1 MIMRTYIVIT
11 YEKTIMKRFSGILII
26 FYLLFVGLNCFGQF
40 KSKNEPNEFVQLSM
54 KLISSVKNDGNYQ
67 KYVNEYKA
75 LPLEKL
81 AESLDTD
88 NKTKAFWINTYNA
101 FVQVLL
107 TEDPSLFEDRGAF
120 FKANQINVGGQL
132 MSLDFIEHGI
142 IRGSKVKLSMG
153 FIKDPFASS
162 LEKQFRVE
170 KTDGR
175 VHFAL
180 NCGATSCPYV
190 AVYSAYDLD
199 KELDQIAR
207 QFLKRTTDYNQSED
221 EVYVTT
227 LFSWFK
233 GDFSDEGGVIGFL
246 NKYDCIPR
254 DADPKVK
261 YKDYDWRLDLG
272 NFTELE

>member
-1 MIMRTYIVIT
+1 
-11 YEKTIMKRFSGILII
+11 MKRFTGILIS
-26 FYLLFVGLNCFGQF
+26 FYLLFVGFNSFGQI
-40 KSKNEPNEFVQLSM
+40 KGKNEPNEFVQLSM

-81 AESLDTD
+81 AESLDND

-101 FVQVLL
+101 FVQILL
-107 TEDPSLFEDRGAF
+107 TENPSLFEDRGAF
-120 FKANQINVGGQL
+120 FKADQINVGGQL

-153 FIKDPFASS
+153 FMKDPFASG

-170 KTDGR
+170 ETDGR

-190 AVYSAYDLD
+190 AVYSAYELD
-199 KELDQIAR
+199 IELDQISR
-207 QFLKRTTDYNQSED
+207 QFLKRTTDYHKSED

-246 NKYDCIPR
+246 KKYDCIPES
-254 DADPKVK
+254 ADPKVN
-261 YKDYDWRLDLG
+261 YKDYDWTLDLG
-272 NFTELE
+272 NFTELD